1 MLRLLGIPVS
11 DDDVCHLIATLMVE
25 SAPDAPSAAAELT
38 KGVE

>member
-25 SAPDAPSAAAELT
+25 SAPDAPVRCCGTHE
-38 KGVE
+38 GR